1 VKADFSWSGA
11 TLAGLGVMR
20 REPRALLLWSLVG
33 LVFALFDQVL
43 DTRADILGKTGYSG
57 TWIVP
62 MFSLARGVVG
72 AVAMAIFSAA
82 VYRAVLRP
90 EGEARGRMRFG
101 ADEIRLTLVWL
112 LQGVLL
118 LVLTI
123 AAIVPAYAVSTLTAK
138 RNDMVTGIVGTAV
151 AVGILVAWIVLL
163 LRLSLAAPMALA
175 ERRWSVP
182 AAWRMTKGHALKIL
196 AVHLP
201 LLLALGLALSFSKT
215 LYLLVLGVTHIGA
228 SASFFPRN
236 AASLPELFAP
246 VRLAFTVISAVLGA
260 VAAVMLY
267 APAAAIYRDL
277 RGDEPADQ
285 AAVFD

>member
-1 VKADFSWSGA
+1 MKADFSWSGA
-11 TLAGLGVMR
+11 TLAGLGVLR
-20 REPRALLLWSLVG
+20 REPRGLLLWSLVG

-43 DTRADILGKTGYSG
+43 DTRADILGKTGHSG
-57 TWIVP
+57 TWVVP

-118 LVLTI
+118 LVLTV

-138 RNDMVTGIVGTAV
+138 RSDMVTGIAGTAV
-151 AVGILVAWIVLL
+151 AVGILVAWIALL
-163 LRLSLAAPMALA
+163 ARLSLAAPMALA
-175 ERRWSVP
+175 EGRWSVA
-182 AAWRMTKGHALKIL
+182 AAWRMTKGHAWKVL

-201 LLLALGLALSFSKT
+201 LLLGVGLALSFSKT
-215 LYLLVLGVTHIGA
+215 LYLVALGVTHLGA
-228 SASFFPRN
+228 WASLSRD

-246 VRLAFTVISAVLGA
+246 ARLIFTMISAVLGA

-277 RGDEPADQ
+277 GGVEPADQ

>member
-1 VKADFSWSGA
+1 M
-11 TLAGLGVMR
+11 LAGFGLLR
-20 REPRALLLWSLVG
+20 REPRVLLVWSLVG

-43 DTRADILGKTGYSG
+43 DTRANILSTTGYSG
-57 TWIVP
+57 TWVVP

-118 LVLTI
+118 IVLAI
-123 AAIVPAYAVSTLTAK
+123 AATVLAYAVSRLTTK
-138 RNDMVTGIVGTAV
+138 QNDMVMGIAGTAL
-151 AVGILVAWIVLL
+151 ALGLLVAWISLL
-163 LRLSLAAPMALA
+163 VRLSLAAPMALA
-175 ERRWSVP
+175 ERRWSGP
-182 AAWRMTKGHALKIL
+182 AAWRMTKGQAWKIL

-201 LLLALGLALSFSKT
+201 LLLGVGLVLGFSKT
-215 LYLLVLGVTHIGA
+215 LYLVALGAMHLGA
-228 SASFFPRN
+228 STSMPRN

-246 VRLAFTVISAVLGA
+246 ARLGFTVISAVLGA

-267 APAAAIYRDL
+267 APAAAIYRHL
-277 RGDEPADQ
+277 KGDEPADQ